1 MTSWRHPAANLDS
14 LGNKYRMPQ
23 TTATGPTS
31 TVWNFPNQL
40 TLARIVLS
48 LALFV
53 FLPLGWYRTS
63 IALFIVTVATDWLD
77 GYWARKYQQ
86 ITQFGRVVDPFADK
100 LLICGTFILLAGV
113 PPLEDDTWPSGIAP
127 LMAVVVTGREL
138 LVTALR
144 TFVEQH
150 GGDFSAKWVGK
161 WKMALQC
168 LAAGW
173 SMVHLTYVD
182 QATNTWLTPPPAWMT
197 HGLTIVAWAAVLL
210 TLYSG
215 MSYVRSAIEKLRA
228 A

>member
-1 MTSWRHPAANLDS
+1 MSESTV
-14 LGNKYRMPQ
+14 
-23 TTATGPTS
+23 TAPTS

-40 TLARIVLS
+40 TLARIMLA

-53 FLPLGWYRTS
+53 FLPLGWYKTS
-63 IALFIVTVATDWLD
+63 IVLFVITVGTDWLD

-100 LLICGTFILLAGV
+100 LLICGTFIMLAAV
-113 PPLEDDTWPSGIAP
+113 PPLNDGTWPSGIAAW
-127 LMAVVVTGREL
+127 MAVVVTGREL

-144 TFVEQH
+144 TFVEQQ

-182 QATNTWLTPPPAWMT
+182 QATNSWRTAPPTWMT
-197 HGLTIVAWAAVLL
+197 NGLIVSAWAMVLL

-215 MSYVRSAIEKLRA
+215 VSYVRSAIQKFSA

>member
-1 MTSWRHPAANLDS
+1 MSQS
-14 LGNKYRMPQ
+14 
-23 TTATGPTS
+23 TATGQTS
-31 TVWNFPNQL
+31 TLWNFPNQL

-48 LALFV
+48 LALFIL
-53 FLPLGWYRTS
+53 LPLGWYRS
-63 IALFIVTVATDWLD
+63 AFALFVVTVGTDWLD

-100 LLICGTFILLAGV
+100 LLICGTFILLAAV
-113 PPLEDDTWPSGIAP
+113 PPLQDGTWPSGIAP
-127 LMAVVVTGREL
+127 WMTVIVVAREL

-173 SMVHLTYVD
+173 SMVHLSYVD
-182 QATNTWLTPPPAWMT
+182 QVANTWQTVPPAWMT
-197 HGLTIVAWAAVLL
+197 LGLTIVAWAMVLL
-210 TLYSG
+210 TFYSG
-215 MSYVRSAIEKLRA
+215 VSYVRSAIEKLRA
-228 A
+228 V

>member
-1 MTSWRHPAANLDS
+1 MSQS
-14 LGNKYRMPQ
+14 
-23 TTATGPTS
+23 TATGPTS

-40 TLARIVLS
+40 TLARIALS

-100 LLICGTFILLAGV
+100 FLICGTFILLSGV
-113 PPLEDDTWPSGIAP
+113 APLQDGTLPSGIAP
-127 LMAVVVTGREL
+127 LMAVVVTAREL

-144 TFVEQH
+144 TFVEQQ

-182 QATNTWLTPPPAWMT
+182 HANKTWLTTPPGWMT
-197 HGLTIVAWAAVLL
+197 YGLMVVAWAAVLL

-215 MSYVRSAIEKLRA
+215 VSYVRSAVQKFKA

>member
-1 MTSWRHPAANLDS
+1 MSEPIAS
-14 LGNKYRMPQ
+14 
-23 TTATGPTS
+23 GPTS

-40 TLARIVLS
+40 TMARIVLA

-53 FLPLGWYRTS
+53 FLPLGWYKTS
-63 IALFIVTVATDWLD
+63 IVLFVVTVATDWLD

-100 LLICGTFILLAGV
+100 LLICGVFILLCAI
-113 PPLEDDTWPSGIAP
+113 PPLVDGSRPSGITSW
-127 LMAVVVTGREL
+127 MAVIVTGREL

-144 TFVEQH
+144 TFVEQQ

-182 QATNTWLTPPPAWMT
+182 QATHAWQTTPPAWMT
-197 HGLTIVAWAAVLL
+197 HGLTAVAWAMVLL

-215 MSYVRSAIEKLRA
+215 MSYVQSAIKKFRGS
-228 A
+228 

>member
-1 MTSWRHPAANLDS
+1 MSQSTVTR
-14 LGNKYRMPQ
+14 
-23 TTATGPTS
+23 PTS
-31 TVWNFPNQL
+31 TVWNLPNQL

-48 LALFV
+48 VALFV

-63 IALFIVTVATDWLD
+63 IALFVITVATDWLD

-100 LLICGTFILLAGV
+100 LLICGTFILLAAI
-113 PPLEDDTWPSGIAP
+113 PPLVDGPRPSGIAP
-127 LMAVVVTGREL
+127 WMAVVVVGREL

-168 LAAGW
+168 VAAGW

-182 QATNTWLTPPPAWMT
+182 QNANTWIVTPPTWMT
-197 HGLTIVAWAAVLL
+197 QGLTVVVWATVLL

-215 MSYVRSAIEKLRA
+215 VSYVRSAIQKFSA
-228 A
+228 V

>member
-1 MTSWRHPAANLDS
+1 MSESTVTNPS
-14 LGNKYRMPQ
+14 
-23 TTATGPTS
+23 T

-40 TLARIVLS
+40 TLARIVLALALFVCLPLGWYKTS

-53 FLPLGWYRTS
+53 
-63 IALFIVTVATDWLD
+63 VTVGTDWLD

-100 LLICGTFILLAGV
+100 LLICGVFILLAAI
-113 PPLEDDTWPSGIAP
+113 PPLTNGVWPSGIAAW
-127 LMAVVVTGREL
+127 MAVVVTGREL

-182 QATNTWLTPPPAWMT
+182 QATNTWRIAPPTWMT
-197 HGLTIVAWAAVLL
+197 QGLTAVAWAMVLL

-215 MSYVRSAIEKLRA
+215 VSYVRSAVKKFSA
-228 A
+228 N

>member
-1 MTSWRHPAANLDS
+1 MSQS
-14 LGNKYRMPQ
+14 
-23 TTATGPTS
+23 TATGPAS

-48 LALFV
+48 LAMFV

-63 IALFIVTVATDWLD
+63 IALFVVTVGTDWLD

-113 PPLEDDTWPSGIAP
+113 APLNDGTLPSEIAP
-127 LMAVVVTGREL
+127 LMAVVVTAREL

-182 QATNTWLTPPPAWMT
+182 HANNSWLSVPPTWMT
-197 HGLTIVAWAAVLL
+197 QGLTAVAWAAVLL

-215 MSYVRSAIEKLRA
+215 VIYVRSAVQKFTA

>member
-1 MTSWRHPAANLDS
+1 MSDS
-14 LGNKYRMPQ
+14 AVKSP
-23 TTATGPTS
+23 TAR
-31 TVWNFPNQL
+31 VWNFPNQL
-40 TLARIVLS
+40 TLARIVLA

-53 FLPLGWYRTS
+53 FISMGWYKTS
-63 IALFIVTVATDWLD
+63 IALFVITVGTDWLD

-86 ITQFGRVVDPFADK
+86 ITQFGRVLDPFADK
-100 LLICGTFILLAGV
+100 LLICGTFILLAAV
-113 PPLEDDTWPSGIAP
+113 PQLKDGTWPSGIAAW
-127 LMAVVVTGREL
+127 MAVVVTSREL

-144 TFVEQH
+144 TFIELQ

-168 LAAGW
+168 LAAMW

-182 QATNTWLTPPPAWMT
+182 QTTNSWQTVPPTWISY
-197 HGLTIVAWAAVLL
+197 GLMAVAWGMVLL

-215 MSYVRSAIEKLRA
+215 VSYVRSAIDKFRA

>member
-1 MTSWRHPAANLDS
+1 MSQS
-14 LGNKYRMPQ
+14 
-23 TTATGPTS
+23 TATGPTS

-40 TLARIVLS
+40 TLARIALS
-48 LALFV
+48 LALFA
-53 FLPLGWYRTS
+53 FLPFGWYRTA
-63 IALFIVTVATDWLD
+63 IAIFVVTVATDWLD

-100 LLICGTFILLAGV
+100 FLICGTFILLAAV
-113 PPLEDDTWPSGIAP
+113 PPLADGTRPSGIAAW
-127 LMAVVVTGREL
+127 MAVIVVGREL

-182 QATNTWLTPPPAWMT
+182 QANNTWQAVPPVWMSQ
-197 HGLTIVAWAAVLL
+197 GLVVVAWAMVLL

-215 MSYVRSAIEKLRA
+215 VSYVRSAITKLSA
-228 A
+228 D